1 MWWPNISWTFFDVS
15 CIKMQFCVMN
25 NTCWTHFHAYS
36 QKTGIQKDAD
46 APFVPT
52 VTAVASA
59 PDLKWMVLSTDISS
73 VSPCRQEKTQS
84 SSHSTDAKPA
94 RKTFTSRR
102 KGVKD
107 QVNTYIY
114 IFKTVTSKLSIYI
127 WFVFKCN
134 RAFWRIPHSACFSMY
149 LRLIYIGKDSDLPCF
164 HFFFKLRFFIGIY
177 NSMKNL

>member
-107 QVNTYIY
+107 QVNTFFEKPLHLSLAFIFDLCLSATGLSGEFHIQLASACIYVWYILAR
-114 IFKTVTSKLSIYI
+114 TVT
-127 WFVFKCN
+127 FPVFILFLN
-134 RAFWRIPHSACFSMY
+134 
-149 LRLIYIGKDSDLPCF
+149 
-164 HFFFKLRFFIGIY
+164 
-177 NSMKNL
+177 